1 MIFVPIIINVLKWTV
16 KLASVQNFYFVSQPI
31 LPCEKNC
38 PDFFIGPESDHWLC
52 LSVTHSL
59 TDSLTHSVTFSNLI
73 DATLA
78 CEDAYSKL
86 VKVVTVADVSDE
98 DRVGNS
104 LLQIWKP
111 RFGHNPQLLFRL

>member
-1 MIFVPIIINVLKWTV
+1 MECGCGFVQSFTVFLKF
-16 KLASVQNFYFVSQPI
+16 L
-31 LPCEKNC
+31 
-38 PDFFIGPESDHWLC
+38 SDPTML
-52 LSVTHSL
+52 VTYSL
-59 TDSLTHSVTFSNLI
+59 TDSLTSCHLVNLI
-73 DATLA
+73 DVTLA